1 MRGLYRLEFCRWFK
15 STKFGSRYL
24 VEWLSERDEIWQL
37 DRGPYCTSPPC
48 RLVNFGPGISL
59 GAKIVKDVK
68 KIVVTLFLYS
78 VWPTASA
85 RAGSRHSDPLSHL
98 AFATLLER
106 VMHETECNPDRDG
119 VHIHCTIIRRL
130 WSAEDVD
137 LLAETVE

>member
-1 MRGLYRLEFCRWFK
+1 MQTVELWPTG
-15 STKFGSRYL
+15 SPGTKL
-24 VEWLSERDEIWQL
+24 VK
-37 DRGPYCTSPPC
+37 G
-48 RLVNFGPGISL
+48 
-59 GAKIVKDVK
+59 VKN
-68 KIVVTLFLYS
+68 VVSLFLYS